1 MAKNKF
7 GLALE
12 GGGMRGAY
20 TLGVLDAFMDNELWA
35 DYVVGVSAGAGNG
48 ASYISRQRGRG
59 YRLNTKFLA
68 DKRYISLSNFI
79 KTKSFF
85 GMDFIFREIPDVL
98 DIYDYDKM
106 MEVPCE
112 FVVGTTNVETGK
124 PEYYTKEALYH
135 DLTVLAASSSLP
147 IFSPIVEYNG
157 KKLLDGGTSDPIPV
171 KKALE
176 DGCGLVVTVLTRPRG
191 FVKTPEKFRAVY
203 RSQLKKYPEM
213 VRVLDERHIRYN
225 ETLRDIERLEAD
237 GKILVIAPSRAIKI
251 SRFEKNAERLEE
263 LYRLGY
269 DDAAKK
275 LPEIL
280 NKLKLMREES
290 N

>member
-1 MAKNKF
+1 MAENKF

-59 YRLNTKFLA
+59 YRLNTEYIS
-68 DKRYISLSNFI
+68 DKRYISLSNYI

-85 GMDFIFREIPDVL
+85 GMDFIFREIPDEL
-98 DIYDYDKM
+98 DLYDYDKM

-124 PEYYTKEALYH
+124 PEYYTKDVLYH
-135 DLTVLAASSSLP
+135 DLTAIVASSSLP
-147 IFSPIVEYNG
+147 IFSPIVEYDG

-176 DGCGLVVTVLTRPRG
+176 DSLLLCGNGSYPSPRIC
-191 FVKTPEKFRAVY
+191 ESSR
-203 RSQLKKYPEM
+203 
-213 VRVLDERHIRYN
+213 
-225 ETLRDIERLEAD
+225 
-237 GKILVIAPSRAIKI
+237 KIQGGIQQSA
-251 SRFEKNAERLEE
+251 
-263 LYRLGY
+263 
-269 DDAAKK
+269 
-275 LPEIL
+275 
-280 NKLKLMREES
+280 
-290 N
+290 